1 MQNPEPVL
9 LTCKEV
15 SALVRLARST
25 IYVMV
30 ADGTFPAPK
39 KIGPK
44 AVRWVAAEVNQW
56 LEDAPRVGQAI

>member
-15 SALVRLARST
+15 TALVRVARST
-25 IYVMV
+25 IYAMV
-30 ADGTFPAPK
+30 ANGTFPAPK

-44 AVRWVAAEVNQW
+44 SVRWVAAEVNQW
-56 LEDAPRVGQAI
+56 LADAPRAEEAA